1 MCNLIKY
8 MCVADAYE
16 QFLLCIINEINEPCR
31 LMVKPPCKIMHCHQ
45 PPHPPFRLPLIREH
59 PVLCQDGI
67 VRPLSGVP
75 VLTLGKNSQIRLAY
89 VLRRVGELVNNFAL
103 GPELCGMSSEGP
115 SQLSCRQASDAPVIE
130 RPLSKVLCVSCGAV
144 NEEDFQFCKRCG
156 TLVSRPFVAVGDSEE
171 GVRVLGTQG
180 TLKDIPEEAMN
191 KRLSQFLD
199 ERISDGYQK
208 KGNAEFRK
216 FELFIHSRGLEGERN
231 IDSDGRL
238 EPRKRQQPSV
248 LRASPRDVLA
258 YLIMKDVDNSGRTL
272 VHGQQCARLGE
283 PNLPQTQRKD
293 QFGSCTSSD
302 CAWRHGGESMRT
314 GVVQLI
320 ANGYSKLGVKS
331 VWDPESRTGNP
342 ATGRVVG
349 QYIKF
354 SKKEQGLAGIQ
365 PKQAAIILRQEAES
379 LVMRMRALMLIA
391 VRSNADYDEL
401 VIRMYMAVFMTAFSS
416 TKRGESLCIILLLKI
431 MRLPLEQGLVLN
443 LTWGKTLRD
452 GGQDTFGLVTN
463 KENKWVCA
471 CQLIHR

>member
-1 MCNLIKY
+1 M
-8 MCVADAYE
+8 
-16 QFLLCIINEINEPCR
+16 
-31 LMVKPPCKIMHCHQ
+31 
-45 PPHPPFRLPLIREH
+45 
-59 PVLCQDGI
+59 
-67 VRPLSGVP
+67 
-75 VLTLGKNSQIRLAY
+75 
-89 VLRRVGELVNNFAL
+89 
-103 GPELCGMSSEGP
+103 
-115 SQLSCRQASDAPVIE
+115 
-130 RPLSKVLCVSCGAV
+130 
-144 NEEDFQFCKRCG
+144 
-156 TLVSRPFVAVGDSEE
+156 GDSEE

-401 VIRMYMAVFMTAFSS
+401 VIRMYMAVFMTAFLS
-416 TKRGESLCIILLLKI
+416 TKRGDLC
-431 MRLPLEQGLVLN
+431 VS
-443 LTWGKTLRD
+443 
-452 GGQDTFGLVTN
+452 F
-463 KENKWVCA
+463 C
-471 CQLIHR
+471 C

>member
-1 MCNLIKY
+1 M
-8 MCVADAYE
+8 
-16 QFLLCIINEINEPCR
+16 
-31 LMVKPPCKIMHCHQ
+31 
-45 PPHPPFRLPLIREH
+45 
-59 PVLCQDGI
+59 
-67 VRPLSGVP
+67 RPLSGVP

-89 VLRRVGELVNNFAL
+89 VLRRVGELVNNF
-103 GPELCGMSSEGP
+103 
-115 SQLSCRQASDAPVIE
+115 
-130 RPLSKVLCVSCGAV
+130 VLCVSCGAV

-156 TLVSRPFVAVGDSEE
+156 TLVSRPFVAVGGSEE

-191 KRLSQFLD
+191 KRLSQFLE
-199 ERISDGYQK
+199 ERVSDGYQK

-349 QYIKF
+349 QHQIF
-354 SKKEQGLAGIQ
+354 KEGARAGGYSAKTGSHYSPPGSRISCH
-365 PKQAAIILRQEAES
+365 EDES
-379 LVMRMRALMLIA
+379 T
-391 VRSNADYDEL
+391 NAD
-401 VIRMYMAVFMTAFSS
+401 RSS
-416 TKRGESLCIILLLKI
+416 
-431 MRLPLEQGLVLN
+431 EQ
-443 LTWGKTLRD
+443 
-452 GGQDTFGLVTN
+452 
-463 KENKWVCA
+463 C
-471 CQLIHR
+471 